1 MAKKSSI
8 VKNERRKAK
17 VARYAKLRLELKTK
31 IRSSK
36 TSEEDREA
44 ARAHLQRLPRDSN
57 PIRVRSRCVLT
68 GRARAVYSK
77 FGLCRHKIRELAY
90 RGELPGVIKSS
101 W

>member
-1 MAKKSSI
+1 MAKKSSV

-17 VARYAKLRLELKTK
+17 VAQYTKLRLELKEK
-31 IRSSK
+31 IRSPK
-36 TSEEDREA
+36 TGDEEREA
-44 ARAHLQRLPRDSN
+44 AREHLQRLPRDAN

-68 GRARAVYSK
+68 GRSRAVYSK
-77 FGLCRHKIRELAY
+77 FGLCRHKIRELAL